1 MPSDLL
7 HESPHLRVAPL
18 ERTEASSW
26 PTLLVVDSDLALVRA
41 LVFHFERRGY
51 HVAGAASLAEAREF
65 LDRRNNWTMVIAE
78 CHLPDGSGLELHT
91 WLKERAGRTP
101 FLLLSSGPVS
111 AALYAGVE
119 LLAKPFSLPKIEA
132 RVNLLTGR

>member
-1 MPSDLL
+1 MPPALL
-7 HESPHLRVAPL
+7 PESPHLRVAPV
-18 ERTEASSW
+18 EPTGTSSW

-41 LVFHFERRGY
+41 LVRHFERRGY

-65 LDRRNNWTMVIAE
+65 LDRRSHWTMVIAE
-78 CHLPDGSGLELHT
+78 CHLPDGSGLELQA

-101 FLLLSSGPVS
+101 FLLLSSGHLSP
-111 AALYAGVE
+111 ALYGGVE
-119 LLAKPFSLPKIEA
+119 FLAKPFSLPKIEA